1 MGNSIYLSGHL
12 QSLKPKVSN
21 KFQFFYTRITASPLL
36 AIIINKKSDD
46 FRGSMKLD
54 STRPEFNLNKQYISL
69 GHIHVVMDA
78 T

>member
-21 KFQFFYTRITASPLL
+21 KFKFFYTRITASPLL

-46 FRGSMKLD
+46 FRGVKLD